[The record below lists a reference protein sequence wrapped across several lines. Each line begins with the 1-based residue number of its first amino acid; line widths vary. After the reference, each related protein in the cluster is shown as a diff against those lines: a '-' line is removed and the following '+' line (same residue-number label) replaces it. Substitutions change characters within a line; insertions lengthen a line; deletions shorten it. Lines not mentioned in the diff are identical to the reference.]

1 MQSMEPFAHILA
13 LQREGDQ
20 LAIGAELAGLAA
32 SVPSC
37 PGWQVRDLLRHLGY
51 VHRWAANYLIERRQD
66 PAEELTEAEQLAA
79 GPADDE
85 LIAWYR
91 ARHAAIVSA
100 LTTADPGIRCWT
112 FLPAP
117 SSLAFWARRQAHET
131 AIHRADAQ
139 LAAGRQPSYDA
150 QFAADG
156 IDELLT
162 GFFGRGERAGTDA
175 GNPPGRLLVRAVDT
189 GDDWLVTLTADGRN
203 VIDVGRGS
211 GDTANVRCTLAGPA
225 SGLYLTLWNRSDPDA
240 AGVTVEGD
248 RTVMRAWLQE
258 MTITWA

>member
-1 MQSMEPFAHILA
+1 MEPSAHILA
-13 LQREGDQ
+13 LQGEGD
-20 LAIGAELAGLAA
+20 ELATAAEQAGLYA
-32 SVPSC
+32 SIPSC

-51 VHRWAANYLIERRQD
+51 VHRWAASFLIEQRQE

-79 GPADDE
+79 GPPDDE

-91 ARHAAIVSA
+91 AGHAAIVSA
-100 LTTADPGIRCWT
+100 LTSADPGICCWT

-131 AIHRADAQ
+131 AIHRADAEF
-139 LAAGRQPSYDA
+139 ASGREPSFEA

-162 GFFGRGERAGTDA
+162 GFFGRAGTDTSSA
-175 GNPPGRLLVRAVDT
+175 ALDLLVRAVDT
-189 GDDWLVTLTADGRN
+189 GHAWHVALTADGRE
-203 VIDVGRGS
+203 VIGVGRGP
-211 GDTANVRCTLAGPA
+211 GAVANVRCTLAGPA
-225 SGLYLTLWNRSDPDA
+225 SGLYLTLWNRCDPDA

-248 RTVMRAWLQE
+248 RTVLRAWPQE
-258 MTITWA
+258 MTVTWA